1 MDRAVL
7 GLVVA
12 GGFVLFGGG
21 VTALLQLRW
30 AGCTQGL
37 WAGWAGVRLGASVC

>member
-12 GGFVLFGGG
+12 GGFVGIGGD